1 MMNTQ
6 QKMYYTAVLDDVKEK
21 RALVDKM
28 KNDLDVDIEEI
39 KESADDLTLQL
50 KKMGISN
57 TSDLKNY
64 IQKNNKVVKN
74 IAKNVT
80 PKNINVEPKQTGIFR
95 QLIDTVT
102 NMTLMTGISSGIKF
116 ITQSTF
122 FKQLL
127 ITAWNVLKVSAVVA
141 GLAAVTYFFAKVFVK
156 IYRKIVDKAI
166 ETKNKK
172 QELQLTNEELSK
184 IFDISQVIQETTTQD
199 FYTEAMNPEKQ
210 TMLLD
215 VLIRTAQDAL
225 DILSIFAISSFVWV
239 SLVSALTPIMMA
251 ALVGSALWVILYF
264 TRNILKRTYAL
275 KTKNQTKIKQVP
287 TNMVPNPA

>member
-1 MMNTQ
+1 MNTQ